1 MQQPR
6 RRRRRNKARPPPP
19 VTQPCEA
26 VMREKAAEMVSK
38 SADESGIERS
48 TAVTSYRERI
58 AMRLDREPQ
67 ELKPSGDPFRPAAVI
82 VPIVE
87 RIEPS
92 VLFTRRTEHLSSHA
106 GQVCF
111 PGGRLHR
118 DDETL
123 VATALRE
130 LQEETGIAGESIEVA
145 GFLDPYYTLNT
156 GFTILPVVGFLRPDF
171 ALSVNTHEVAEVFE
185 VPLDF
190 LLDQGN
196 HALKHVERG
205 GVMREFYAITYG
217 SHTIWGATAAMV
229 VNLAERLKEP

>member
-1 MQQPR
+1 
-6 RRRRRNKARPPPP
+6 
-19 VTQPCEA
+19 
-26 VMREKAAEMVSK
+26 MREKAADMVSNSAGK
-38 SADESGIERS
+38 SSNGA
-48 TAVTSYRERI
+48 TSYRERI
-58 AMRLDREPQ
+58 VSRLDREPK
-67 ELKPSGDPFRPAAVI
+67 ELKPSGEPFRPAAVI

-130 LQEETGIAGESIEVA
+130 LEEETGIASGAIEVA

-171 ALSVNTHEVAEVFE
+171 TLSVNNHEVAEVFE

-190 LLDQGN
+190 LLDEKN

-205 GVMREFYAITYG
+205 GVVREFYAITYG

-229 VNLAERLKEP
+229 VNFAERMREP